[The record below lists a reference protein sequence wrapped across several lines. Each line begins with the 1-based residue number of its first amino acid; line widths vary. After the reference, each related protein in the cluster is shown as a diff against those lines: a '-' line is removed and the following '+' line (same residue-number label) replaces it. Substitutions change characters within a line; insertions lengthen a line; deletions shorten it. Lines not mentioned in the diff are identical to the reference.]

1 MAGPWTSQVLDRR
14 SLLLGGVTQM
24 ASQGSSASPV
34 AISLDP
40 ARWEIGPIIRG
51 KSYSPGMPSRPTA
64 AGSGWSFTFPPPD
77 GVHYVTT
84 RLSGSPM
91 GHGEVKVRFSIAG
104 PERLV
109 PTQGDPP
116 DRMRLFLQRRG
127 DDWSGVRAHEFYR
140 WWSVSNVELAAGK
153 YELSAPL
160 VPDQWF
166 SVIWQ
171 TR

>member
-1 MAGPWTSQVLDRR
+1 MGR
-14 SLLLGGVTQM
+14 SRFGFLLLGRNAWCPLRATH
-24 ASQGSSASPV
+24 
-34 AISLDP
+34 L
-40 ARWEIGPIIRG
+40 
-51 KSYSPGMPSRPTA
+51 
-64 AGSGWSFTFPPPD
+64 
-77 GVHYVTT
+77 
-84 RLSGSPM
+84 
-91 GHGEVKVRFSIAG
+91 
-104 PERLV
+104 
-109 PTQGDPP
+109 